1 MADET
6 SETIVF
12 NLFLNNT
19 NMTNSASIPCR
30 IQQITNTL
38 VEDLSKWNLYI
49 NSITLSTGELP
60 YMNVKRM
67 INWNNANYATNK
79 MNLSITLYDNTGYN
93 FDLTG
98 NTNLLVSGVDVDP
111 GNANLYKGVAVFL
124 QYLSENV
131 DPSLYP
137 DPNNTG
143 TGANSA
149 NYPITYFNVHS
160 IQQMLDFI
168 NTAITTA
175 KGFYT
180 PVIADPT
187 MYFLFNP
194 TTQLYSLYMS
204 EALKISG
211 VQLYFNSFLEKFIDG
226 FRVTY
231 LKDTDVVNEI
241 PYRGMSFLFNK
252 TNYPINQDASGVWT
266 YTAEADV
273 LQNLLDIHSLIILT
287 DGDLGVVRRQ
297 VFQNITTENMAN
309 NVNPP
314 LLPIMKSL
322 DFLFNGNI
330 ASVNNSTINF
340 EAQSLD
346 RPINIHSNSSLQNIQ
361 LDFKIL
367 NVYGD
372 LLPLSISANGLCN
385 IKFCLKKRVKII

>member
-1 MADET
+1 MADES

-38 VEDLSKWNLYI
+38 VDDLSLWNLYI

-67 INWNNANYATNK
+67 ISWNQANFLTNK
-79 MNLSITLYDNTGYN
+79 MNQSITLYDNTGYN

-111 GNANLYKGVAVFL
+111 GNPNLFKGVAVFL

-131 DPSLYP
+131 DPSQYP
-137 DPNNTG
+137 DPNNQG
-143 TGANSA
+143 TGANSLI
-149 NYPITYFNVHS
+149 YPAAYFNVHS
-160 IQQMLDFI
+160 IQQILDFI
-168 NTAITTA
+168 NTAMATA
-175 KGFYT
+175 LNLYV
-180 PVIADPT
+180 PVVDDKT
-187 MYFLFNP
+187 LYFLFNP

-204 EALKISG
+204 DDIKVSNI
-211 VQLYFNSFLEKFIDG
+211 QLYFNSFLEKFIDG

-231 LKDTDVVNEI
+231 LKDTDVVNET

-252 TNYPINQDASGVWT
+252 VNYPINKDIANIWN

-297 VFQNITTENMAN
+297 VFQNITAENAAN
-309 NVNPP
+309 NVNPS
-314 LLPIMKSL
+314 LMPIMKSL

-346 RPINIHSNSSLQNIQ
+346 RPINIHAKTSLQNIQ
-361 LDFKIL
+361 LDFRIL
-367 NVYGD
+367 NIYGD
-372 LLPLSISANGLCN
+372 LLPLSISANGICN
-385 IKFCLKKRVKII
+385 IKFCLKKRIS